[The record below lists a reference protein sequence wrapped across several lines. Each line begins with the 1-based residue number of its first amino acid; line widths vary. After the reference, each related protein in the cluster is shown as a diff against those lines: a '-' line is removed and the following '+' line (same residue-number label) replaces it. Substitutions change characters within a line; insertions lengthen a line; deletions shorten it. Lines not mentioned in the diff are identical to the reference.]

1 MVHAARVQGGGRA
14 IAQYSKI
21 RADDSRSRPPRYN
34 PRVIRLENLSKRY
47 PGAEIDVLRGI
58 DLMIEPQDFVSL
70 VGRSGSGKTTLLNI
84 IGGLDRA
91 FEGKGRVAELDLRAL
106 ADAQISD
113 FRNRVVGHVFQAY
126 HLLDHLT
133 CRENVALAALFTR
146 GETRRDAAWIR
157 SRADELLDAVGLP
170 GSGAR
175 RPSTLSGGE
184 RQRIAIARA
193 LFNRPQILLC
203 DEPTGNLDPRTSSGI
218 HELLLEVNRDEG
230 QTMVLVT
237 HDEEIAVDAHRVC
250 RMVDGR
256 LEDETPVPPADSPR
270 NDAEDAEGD
279 EPSKAADAPGE

>member
-1 MVHAARVQGGGRA
+1 
-14 IAQYSKI
+14 
-21 RADDSRSRPPRYN
+21 
-34 PRVIRLENLSKRY
+34 VIRLENLRKRY
-47 PGAEIDVLRGI
+47 PAAEIDVLCGI
-58 DLMIEPQDFVSL
+58 DLAIGAHDFVSL

-91 FEGKGRVAELDLRAL
+91 FEGEGRVAGLDLRAL
-106 ADAQISD
+106 GDAEISD

-146 GETRRDAAWIR
+146 GETRRDASWIR

-170 GSGAR
+170 GAGVR

-203 DEPTGNLDPRTSSGI
+203 DEPTGNLDIETGREVVDLLSALHRE
-218 HELLLEVNRDEG
+218 HEV
-230 QTMVLVT
+230 TIIAAT
-237 HDEEIAVDAHRVC
+237 HDEGIAAAGGRVL
-250 RMVDGR
+250 RLRDGC
-256 LEDETPVPPADSPR
+256 LDD
-270 NDAEDAEGD
+270 GD
-279 EPSKAADAPGE
+279 GGER